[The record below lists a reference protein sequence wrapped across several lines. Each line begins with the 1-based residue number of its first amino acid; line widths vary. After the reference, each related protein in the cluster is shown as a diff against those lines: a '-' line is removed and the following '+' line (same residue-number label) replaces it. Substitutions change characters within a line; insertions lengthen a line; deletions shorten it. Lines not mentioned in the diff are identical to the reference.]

1 MTHRNILPLLF
12 TLLLGFVAGWWL
24 GSRKSTTEIVREEVR
39 YVERPATRIDFEFPT
54 PQKVGT
60 IELPRLQ
67 YTDTIREEVRIPADT
82 AGIVA
87 DYLKKREYELDF
99 STDSTG
105 IFKVQA
111 VVYCNRLASASAT
124 ITPLQRE
131 IERVTEKQPRKF
143 RPFVGG
149 GAVIGPHIGASF
161 KAGALLKDH
170 HLPTLGFMHMGKE
183 SYMTLGYG
191 YLF

>member
-1 MTHRNILPLLF
+1 MSFRNIII
-12 TLLLGFVAGWWL
+12 TLSALIVGILCGWL
-24 GSRKSTTEIVREEVR
+24 IGAKQEVQIVEEVR
-39 YVERPATRIDFEFPT
+39 YVERPSSRIDFDMPM
-54 PQKVGT
+54 PIKVER
-60 IELPRLQ
+60 IELPKLQ
-67 YTDTIREEVRIPADT
+67 YHDTITIMERIPADT

-105 IFKVQA
+105 IFKVSA

-124 ITPLQRE
+124 IAPLQRE
-131 IERVTEKQPRKF
+131 IERVAVSQPRNF

>member
-1 MTHRNILPLLF
+1 MTIRNIVIVLSALIVSF
-12 TLLLGFVAGWWL
+12 FCGWL
-24 GSRKSTTEIVREEVR
+24 IGANREVQIKESVR
-39 YVERPATRIDFEFPT
+39 YIERPGTQIDFEFPAPT
-54 PQKVGT
+54 KVGR
-60 IELPRLQ
+60 IDLPKIQ
-67 YTDTIREEVRIPADT
+67 YHDTITITERIPADT

-124 ITPLQRE
+124 ISPLQRE

>member
-1 MTHRNILPLLF
+1 MSFRNIII
-12 TLLLGFVAGWWL
+12 TLSALIVGILCGWL
-24 GSRKSTTEIVREEVR
+24 IGAKQEVQIVEEVR
-39 YVERPATRIDFEFPT
+39 YVQRPAMRIDFDMPMPT
-54 PQKVGT
+54 KVER
-60 IELPRLQ
+60 IELPKLQ
-67 YTDTIREEVRIPADT
+67 YHDTVTITERIPADT

-105 IFKVQA
+105 IFKVEA

-124 ITPLQRE
+124 ISPLQRE

>member
-1 MTHRNILPLLF
+1 MSFRNITIILSV
-12 TLLLGFVAGWWL
+12 FVTGIFCGWL
-24 GSRKSTTEIVREEVR
+24 IGSRQEVQIVENVR
-39 YVERPATRIDFEFPT
+39 YVERPSSRIDFDMPMPT
-54 PQKVGT
+54 KVER
-60 IELPRLQ
+60 IELPKLQ
-67 YTDTIREEVRIPADT
+67 YHDTVKITERIPADT

-87 DYLKKREYELDF
+87 DYLKRREYELDF

-105 IFKVQA
+105 IYKVQA
-111 VVYCNRLASASAT
+111 VVYCNRLESASAT
-124 ITPLQRE
+124 IAPLQRE
-131 IERVTEKQPRKF
+131 VERVTELQPRKF

-170 HLPTLGFMHMGKE
+170 HLPTLGFIHMGKE